1 MLSGRPDRRP
11 VPHEESDLDL
21 TLHPSDPAAA
31 DDTAAGSQV
40 ARPPDG
46 GRRR

>member
-1 MLSGRPDRRP
+1 MLAGRPDRRP
-11 VPHEESDLDL
+11 VSRKESDLDL

-40 ARPPDG
+40 ARPG
-46 GRRR
+46 KGRR